1 MTDEERIEV
10 DRVAHELT
18 VRVGREA
25 HLYAHKYVEEARANG
40 ETEKA
45 NFWEWVRA
53 YLRPR

>member
-10 DRVAHELT
+10 DRVAHELS

-25 HLYAHKYVEEARANG
+25 HFYANKYVEEARTNG